1 MRTNRTLQFLLFA
14 LASLGVLVLH
24 EAGTLAPLEQWAAN
38 PLTAVQTWLEARMR
52 GVEEVLET
60 ARDLQTLRQRVEELE
75 KQNAALQVENVRL
88 HEDLADYQAI
98 SQLLNFTRENTQLQ
112 TLPAE
117 VIGRDSNTFLR
128 SIIINKGATDG
139 LAPGMPVVTERGLV
153 GRITAV
159 SPSSAKVMLLTDPAS
174 AVNARLQTSR
184 ADGIVEGQLTPALRM
199 RFIPQEATVQ
209 TGEVVLTSGLGGN
222 FPAGLVI
229 GQVISVERRDVDL
242 FQTAEVHP
250 TVDFNRLEIVLVI
263 TNFKPTNVDIFGGQQ
278 P

>member
-1 MRTNRTLQFLLFA
+1 MRGNRTVRFLLFA

-38 PLTAVQTWLEARMR
+38 PLTSVQAWLEARTR
-52 GVEEVLET
+52 GVEELVET
-60 ARDLQTLRQRVEELE
+60 ARDLQTLRRRVEELE
-75 KQNAALQVENVRL
+75 KQNAALQIENVRL
-88 HEDLADYQAI
+88 HEDLADYQAL

-117 VIGRDSNTFLR
+117 VIGRDSNNFLR

-139 LAPGMPVVTERGLV
+139 LTPGMAVVTERGLV

-184 ADGIVEGQLTPALRM
+184 ADGIVEGQLTPSLRM
-199 RFIPQEATVQ
+199 RFIPQEEIVQ
-209 TGEVVLTSGLGGN
+209 PGEVVLTSGLGGN
-222 FPAGLVI
+222 FPTGLVI
-229 GQVISVERRDVDL
+229 GQVIRVERRDVDL
-242 FQTAEVHP
+242 FQTAEIHP

-263 TNFKPTNVDIFGGQQ
+263 TNFTPSNVDIFGGQQ

>member
-1 MRTNRTLQFLLFA
+1 MRNNRTLQFLLFA

-38 PLTAVQTWLEARMR
+38 PLTAVQTWLEARTR
-52 GVEEVLET
+52 GVQELLET

-75 KQNAALQVENVRL
+75 KQNAALQIENVRL
-88 HEDLADYQAI
+88 HEDLAGYQAI

-153 GRITAV
+153 GRVTAV

-184 ADGIVEGQLTPALRM
+184 ADGIVEGQLTPALWM

-209 TGEVVLTSGLGGN
+209 RGEVVLTSGLGGN

-242 FQTAEVHP
+242 FQTAEIHP